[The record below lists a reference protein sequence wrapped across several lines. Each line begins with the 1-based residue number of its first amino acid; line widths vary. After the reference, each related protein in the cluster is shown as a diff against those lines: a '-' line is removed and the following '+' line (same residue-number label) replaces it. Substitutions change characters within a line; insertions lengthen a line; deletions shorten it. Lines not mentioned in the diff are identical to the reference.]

1 MISTRQLRYF
11 VETAQ
16 AGSFVA
22 AARVLHMSQ
31 PALSLQIRQL
41 EAALKTRLI
50 NRSGRQ
56 IALTPAGETFLVT
69 ARQALAAI
77 AAAEASVIPFRDSP
91 APPLRLGLVPTIGR
105 AIISEL
111 LEQSRARGLNLALRE
126 GVSSELLA
134 ALRRGEVDAAFSY
147 DPPADKAYD
156 DVSLVR
162 EFPVLVCRRAL
173 LPDVADTMPVA
184 RLAGL
189 PLLLGGP
196 QNASRRAI
204 QRHAEQHNI
213 PLELRYEIEATSL
226 HREILLAEDVFA
238 FVPRGHFLPEID
250 SGLFRAIAIEPPAEQ
265 ILTLSTRRQ
274 IDPAARLK
282 LLDIICLAI
291 THALAGGRQG
301 WLQYE
306 ETRQEP

>member
-1 MISTRQLRYF
+1 VISTRQLRYF

-16 AGSFVA
+16 AGSFIA
-22 AARVLHMSQ
+22 AARVLNMSQ

-41 EAALKTRLI
+41 EATLKIQLI

-69 ARQALAAI
+69 ARQALDAI
-77 AAAEASVIPFRDSP
+77 AAAEASIVPFRDSP
-91 APPLRLGLVPTIGR
+91 APPLRLGLIPTIGR

-111 LEQSRARGLNLALRE
+111 LDARSLNIAPRE

-156 DVSLVR
+156 NVPMVR

-173 LPDVADTMPVA
+173 LPDVAETMPVA

-196 QNASRRAI
+196 QNASRRAV
-204 QRHAEQHNI
+204 QRHAERHNI
-213 PLELRYEIEATSL
+213 ALELRYEVEATSL

-265 ILTLSTRRQ
+265 ILTLSTRHQ
-274 IDPAARLK
+274 IDHATRLK
-282 LLDIICLAI
+282 LLDIIRTAI
-291 THALAGGRQG
+291 TRALAGGRQG

-306 ETRQEP
+306 ETRREP